1 VLLCSRPNES
11 PSATLK
17 KEFCG
22 RVHPHEQ
29 LGLVPVKPFDERKT
43 RKRVL
48 PVLNNH
54 KKWLE
59 KFKQE
64 VHDSKEQEER
74 EKEKAAKRLER
85 IKQEGKEERE
95 RATLPEAPPQPA
107 ETTPPPPAVAA
118 SAHKKKEKPA
128 WARTAAEVEKA
139 GEEEVDE
146 LLDFFGSGEVGELK
160 DYISDNEVKKILV
173 ELRDKVEK
181 IKQEENW
188 KAERQQMMEREREER
203 QKEEKEG
210 KDDILSRISKQSGG
224 QSVASQRTAERVE

>member
-1 VLLCSRPNES
+1 
-11 PSATLK
+11 
-17 KEFCG
+17 
-22 RVHPHEQ
+22 
-29 LGLVPVKPFDERKT
+29 
-43 RKRVL
+43 
-48 PVLNNH
+48 
-54 KKWLE
+54 
-59 KFKQE
+59 
-64 VHDSKEQEER
+64 
-74 EKEKAAKRLER
+74 LER

-95 RATLPEAPPQPA
+95 KATLSESTPQPA
-107 ETTPPPPAVAA
+107 ETNPAPPQAQPAVAT

-188 KAERQQMMEREREER
+188 KAERQQMMEREREDR

-224 QSVASQRTAERVE
+224 QSVASQRTVERVEEL